1 MLRSL
6 AHHAHRFQCAY
17 LGGLQITDDPSSG
30 SLISAGFG
38 LWSFGRLFLGQR
50 AIIWRTM
57 GGAAYHGNCACFL
70 FVTVLRRAVR
80 MLGIGFSRD
89 AVIMDMD
96 QGCSRLAAH
105 ALYLYCRPWECT
117 GLCPHI
123 SRIGLVLNQRKVS
136 KLRWRGSEPS
146 AYIPSLISTNR
157 RNTSCSKRPCAHE
170 SRRCV
175 STRSAIPRNCFLQS
189 STGAHAWLRCRTHIG
204 TTRWVQPLP
213 RFRVPLCA
221 EAEAAQMAS
230 NAILNDSHAQARDS
244 RGRRKRLGVVPSFT
258 RAPHVAHHVNLILE
272 TSQWW

>member
-170 SRRCV
+170 SRRCQLYRGIA
-175 STRSAIPRNCFLQS
+175 SYRARR
-189 STGAHAWLRCRTHIG
+189 ARTHG
-204 TTRWVQPLP
+204 CAVVRMLERQDGCNHCHVSGCHSAQRP
-213 RFRVPLCA
+213 RQL
-221 EAEAAQMAS
+221 
-230 NAILNDSHAQARDS
+230 
-244 RGRRKRLGVVPSFT
+244 KW
-258 RAPHVAHHVNLILE
+258 RAMLF
-272 TSQWW
+272 